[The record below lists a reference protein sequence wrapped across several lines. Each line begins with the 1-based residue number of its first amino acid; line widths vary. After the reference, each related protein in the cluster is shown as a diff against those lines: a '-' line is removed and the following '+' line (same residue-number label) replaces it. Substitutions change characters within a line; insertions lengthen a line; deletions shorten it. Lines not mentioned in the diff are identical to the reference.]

1 MTDNNQNNLEVEL
14 EKRRSRVRVLVT
26 YAAAVF
32 IFLGGP
38 LLLILPV
45 IASIFIPDRDFTA
58 VIAACKDVF
67 VIILPIATGI
77 VTHWFVSR
85 KPKVDQTNEDKLDPE
100 LKDE

>member
-1 MTDNNQNNLEVEL
+1 MAENNQNNLDVEL
-14 EKRRSRVRVLVT
+14 EKRRSKVRVLVT

-45 IASIFIPDRDFTA
+45 IASMYNPERDFTA
-58 VIAACKDVF
+58 IIAACKDVF

-85 KPKVDQTNEDKLDPE
+85 KPKVDQTDEEKLDP
-100 LKDE
+100 LTKDE